1 MMHMAYTVRH
11 TDKKSGTVYIY
22 ECESYWDKEKKAPRN
37 RQRCIGK
44 EDPKTREIVPC
55 RPKRA
60 TKDPWAGVTASCKM
74 AGGTFLLEHLDRKLG
89 VSRAVEKCFGQLS
102 PKIMSV
108 VYYLA
113 QKGQPLSRCET
124 WSGGHLHPYGD
135 VITSQD
141 MSELLDL
148 IGPDEQLKFFSLWL
162 AKICESEYLCYDI
175 TSVSSYASNIPYVK
189 YGYNRDRESLPQI
202 NVAMLYGQKSMMP
215 AYFRRMPGNISD
227 VATLATTVRSLDFLG
242 ARKLHF
248 VLDRGFYSKANVDR
262 MFEARAKVT
271 VSLPSGLKWVEK
283 LVDGHV
289 DRVKLPTDYLQL
301 SENEILFAATEL
313 YSWGDERRRC
323 YVHMFY
329 NPVKAAN
336 DIEDMTRRLLALKAK
351 VEAGE
356 RLGEREKE
364 LASRF
369 LVVKD
374 TPKRGRRVSFNEKEL
389 GDFQKKYAGFFCV
402 LSNKFKDAKDAI
414 ECYRRRDMVE
424 NSFDDL
430 KNALD
435 MNRIRVHTARRMDA
449 RLFIQFLA
457 LIFMN
462 EIRKTTM
469 EDKVLRHLTVRE
481 TMDEMET
488 LCRITYANRRGQLL
502 TEMNKIQRRIV
513 DVFGVKL
520 PES

>member
-1 MMHMAYTVRH
+1 M
-11 TDKKSGTVYIY
+11 D
-22 ECESYWDKEKKAPRN
+22 
-37 RQRCIGK
+37 
-44 EDPKTREIVPC
+44 
-55 RPKRA
+55 
-60 TKDPWAGVTASCKM
+60 
-74 AGGTFLLEHLDRKLG
+74 
-89 VSRAVEKCFGQLS
+89 
-102 PKIMSV
+102 
-108 VYYLA
+108 
-113 QKGQPLSRCET
+113 
-124 WSGGHLHPYGD
+124 
-135 VITSQD
+135 
-141 MSELLDL
+141 
-148 IGPDEQLKFFSLWL
+148 
-162 AKICESEYLCYDI
+162 
-175 TSVSSYASNIPYVK
+175 
-189 YGYNRDRESLPQI
+189 
-202 NVAMLYGQKSMMP
+202 
-215 AYFRRMPGNISD
+215 
-227 VATLATTVRSLDFLG
+227 
-242 ARKLHF
+242 
-248 VLDRGFYSKANVDR
+248 
-262 MFEARAKVT
+262 
-271 VSLPSGLKWVEK
+271 
-283 LVDGHV
+283 LVDKHV
-289 DRVKLPTDYLQL
+289 DRVRLPTDYLQL

-313 YSWGDERRRC
+313 YSWGDERHRC
-323 YVHMFY
+323 YVHIFY

-351 VEAGE
+351 VEAKE

-364 LASRF
+364 LSSRF

-374 TPKRGRRVSFNEKEL
+374 TPKRGRKVTFNEKEL

-402 LSNKFKDAKDAI
+402 LSNKIKCAKDAI

-435 MNRIRVHTARRMDA
+435 MNRIRVHTSRRMDA

-488 LCRITYANRRGQLL
+488 LCRITYANRRRQLL